1 MEQGK
6 IPDTTIDALS
16 RNLFKESLQYGFKY
30 EDYIRFVN
38 TLLEYAIES
47 KNGHTVEVKNNSNGF
62 IKSVDKWTL
71 PLETEHLIIREF
83 QAEDDKKLLEEWMK
97 DKFGRY
103 FLLSITSTI
112 THTIETVIS
121 SEKNIL
127 GIVTLKDG
135 KPIGTVAF
143 LNNDPYN
150 QKAELRKL
158 IGDPNY
164 RRKGYGK
171 EATRYWIKYGFKNL
185 DLKKI
190 YLNTTDTNFH
200 NIKINEE
207 LGFKVE
213 GILRD
218 EILFDGIPHD
228 VLRMGLLNK
237 DI

>member
-1 MEQGK
+1 MEQSK

-16 RNLFKESLQYGFKY
+16 RNLFKESLQYGFRY

-47 KNGHTVEVKNNSNGF
+47 KNGHIPEVKNNSF
-62 IKSVDKWTL
+62 SLVESVDQWTL
-71 PLETEHLIIREF
+71 PLETENLIIRKFHEKG
-83 QAEDDKKLLEEWMK
+83 DKKLLEEWLK

-103 FLLSITSTI
+103 FLLTMT
-112 THTIETVIS
+112 TAKAHTTETLIS
-121 SEKNIL
+121 SEKSIL
-127 GIVTLKDG
+127 GIVTLKNG
-135 KPIGTVAF
+135 TPIGTVAF
-143 LNNDPYN
+143 LNYDSGN

-158 IGDPNY
+158 IGDPKY
-164 RRKGYGK
+164 RGKGYGK
-171 EATRYWIKYGFKNL
+171 EATKYWIRYGFENL
-185 DLKKI
+185 NLKKI

-237 DI
+237 EI

>member
-1 MEQGK
+1 MEQSK

-16 RNLFKESLQYGFKY
+16 RNLFKESLQYGFRY

-47 KNGHTVEVKNNSNGF
+47 KNGHIPEVKNNSSSF
-62 IKSVDKWTL
+62 VESIDQWTL
-71 PLETEHLIIREF
+71 PLETENLIIRKFHEK
-83 QAEDDKKLLEEWMK
+83 EDKNLLEEWIK

-103 FLLSITSTI
+103 FLLTMT
-112 THTIETVIS
+112 TAKAHTTESLIS
-121 SEKNIL
+121 SEKSIL

-143 LNNDPYN
+143 LNYDSGN
-150 QKAELRKL
+150 QKGELRKL
-158 IGDPNY
+158 IGDPKY
-164 RRKGYGK
+164 RGKGYGK
-171 EATRYWIKYGFKNL
+171 EATKYWIRYGFENL
-185 DLKKI
+185 NLKKI
-190 YLNTTDTNFH
+190 YLNTTDTHFH

-237 DI
+237 EI